1 MVEIFGKLYYIDVE
15 NLTEKCSMRPPAQ
28 DEDGN
33 NILEINLF
41 KYEVVKMCL
50 GRILN
55 EYNDDEDDDELGKLL
70 NNKDT
75 SPSFKFAF
83 NTLLK
88 YEILMEEEYE

>member
-1 MVEIFGKLYYIDVE
+1 MVEVFGKFYYIDVE
-15 NLTEKCSMRPPAQ
+15 NLTEKCSIFPPSK
-28 DEDGN
+28 DENGD

-41 KYEVVKMCL
+41 KYEVVKMCI

-55 EYNDDEDDDELGKLL
+55 EYNDEEYDDEIGKLL
-70 NNKDT
+70 NNGNT

-88 YEILMEEEYE
+88 YEILTEEYD